1 MYLLFMVS
9 DQLSSVQGFWVAGV
23 FRVVVLLLSRVSSS
37 MIPAL
42 LKGKRY
48 GEG

>member
-1 MYLLFMVS
+1 MYLLFTVS

-23 FRVVVLLLSRVSSS
+23 LRVVVFLLSRVSSS
-37 MIPAL
+37 MISML